1 MCNQSYQ
8 QIITNN
14 HTDNHTNNHTAAEQV
29 SNYWKSSLIFEEMS
43 DCFEEV
49 SLNTTFGTHQT
60 FQSVQ
65 PG

>member
-1 MCNQSYQ
+1 
-8 QIITNN
+8 
-14 HTDNHTNNHTAAEQV
+14 
-29 SNYWKSSLIFEEMS
+29 MS

-49 SLNTTFGTHQT
+49 SLNTIFGTHQT